1 MEKSLKIYLLQKRK
15 QVTMIK
21 TKESLTA
28 MKRYFFLIL
37 AVLMTTVLLLT
48 ACQPNGSKEEA
59 PTIA

>member
-1 MEKSLKIYLLQKRK
+1 MGKSLKICLLQKRK

-48 ACQPNGSKEEA
+48 ACQPTGSKEECGCFV
-59 PTIA
+59 

>member
-37 AVLMTTVLLLT
+37 AVLLSTVVLLT
-48 ACQPNGSKEEA
+48 ACQPRR
-59 PTIA
+59 